1 MFGSIFFYSM
11 DWFSWGHLH
20 RTPMVFYQKKGGG
33 FLRSCRCSHYH
44 PSSNSV
50 IYRKPVIFHGWEHL
64 RERIYGAFCVVMGHG
79 GTPSSHPE
87 LRMTMKT
94 LGDLTV
100 KPWCDLGCPILGKPH
115 LWKAMW
121 KLIYH
126 LVAHPT

>member
-1 MFGSIFFYSM
+1 
-11 DWFSWGHLH
+11 
-20 RTPMVFYQKKGGG
+20 
-33 FLRSCRCSHYH
+33 
-44 PSSNSV
+44 
-50 IYRKPVIFHGWEHL
+50 
-64 RERIYGAFCVVMGHG
+64 MGHG

-121 KLIYH
+121 EIDLPPGGSSH
-126 LVAHPT
+126 LVSGL